1 MIDLKITEVIKIDI
15 EMINYINSKT
25 SNGYSISNIIREE
38 LGNDTPK
45 KEIEKK
51 RKYISKKISSAGY
64 RFNNDKKIYEF
75 STDNYKSISNKNIKE
90 NDISATNESKQN
102 TKKINENDDTNTKKI
117 NENDD
122 TNIKKINEN
131 DDTNIKKIKRK
142 YTKKKDKEL
151 EVKIKENPLFNE
163 LELSSISHSI
173 DTFYHEIQA
182 SPKRVG
188 IRLHQNIVD
197 LFEVIEQRYGYF
209 DSYLLMNNAISACYT
224 NHAKLKDSNWLTEYS
239 NFIAENSTAKKK
251 QLSLSSCESID
262 NKINNLKSIFPILD
276 RSEIVNFSLYI
287 YAQCYLKK
295 TE

>member
-1 MIDLKITEVIKIDI
+1 LKITEAIKIDK

-38 LGNDTPK
+38 LGNDTPN

-64 RFNNDKKIYEF
+64 RFNTDKKIYEF
-75 STDNYKSISNKNIKE
+75 STDNYKSISNKNIKK
-90 NDISATNESKQN
+90 NDILATNESKQN
-102 TKKINENDDTNTKKI
+102 TKKNNENDDTKI
-117 NENDD
+117 N
-122 TNIKKINEN
+122 
-131 DDTNIKKIKRK
+131 KIKRK

-188 IRLHQNIVD
+188 IRLYQDIVD

-209 DSYLLMNNAISACYT
+209 DSYLLMNNAIYACYT
-224 NHAKLKDSNWLTEYS
+224 NQAKLKNSNWLTEYS
-239 NFIAENSTAKKK
+239 NFIAENSTTKKK
-251 QLSLSSCESID
+251 QLNLSSCESID
-262 NKINNLKSIFPILD
+262 NKINHLKTIFPILD

-295 TE
+295 TEQ